1 VLDSGQEE
9 ILAAKILDGIRVFDL
24 TIAAVGPWAT
34 KLLGALGADVIKVE
48 APGGD
53 RLSHAVPPM
62 IKGSSVLY
70 ISANHNKRMIELD
83 LKKEADRAIALKII
97 EKSDVFVQ
105 NMRPGAVE
113 RLGLG
118 YEVVAKVNPRMIYV
132 AASAYG
138 RTGPMAGEAGIDPT
152 VQSFCGWCGITGP
165 EHGRGEMYRHLAH
178 LDLTT
183 ATTITQA
190 VLQALIA
197 RERTGQGQR
206 IEIEML
212 TAAMALQ
219 TTRLAEYFAT
229 GEQPAPLGSA
239 AATTAPH
246 QAFECEDR
254 RYLAVGVERDEQW
267 PGLCRS
273 LKLDELIADPRFI
286 TNPARVMRRA
296 ELATILAERF
306 KTKPAAWWALR
317 LHKEN
322 VPNAP
327 FLTFAELRQHPQ
339 VSANEHIIEIDTPH
353 WGRMHVD
360 GLPWKFERTPA
371 GPIRAGGRPG
381 EHTAE
386 VLRELGIVDERGA
399 GAPK

>member
-1 VLDSGQEE
+1 M
-9 ILAAKILDGIRVFDL
+9 AKILEGIRVFDL

-62 IKGSSVLY
+62 IKGNSVLY

-118 YEVVAKVNPRMIYV
+118 YDVVAKVNPRMIYV

-138 RTGPMAGEAGIDPT
+138 RTGPMATEAGIDPT
-152 VQSFCGWCGITGP
+152 IQCFCGWCSITGP
-165 EHGRGEMYRHLAH
+165 EHGRGEMFRHLAH

-190 VLQALIA
+190 ILQALIA
-197 RERTGQGQR
+197 RERTGRGQR

-219 TTRLAEYFAT
+219 TTRLAEYFTT
-229 GEQPAPLGSA
+229 GEQPPPFGSA
-239 AATTAPH
+239 ASTTAPH
-246 QAFECEDR
+246 QAFECEDKK
-254 RYLAVGVERDEQW
+254 YLAVGVERDEQW
-267 PGLCRS
+267 PGFCRA
-273 LKLDELIADPRFI
+273 LKVDELIPDTRFA
-286 TNPARVMRRA
+286 TNPLRVKHRG
-296 ELATILAERF
+296 ELTPILAQRF
-306 KTKPAAWWALR
+306 KTKPAAWWTIR
-317 LHKEN
+317 LNKEN
-322 VPNAP
+322 VPNGL
-327 FLTFAELRQHPQ
+327 FMGFEELRNHPQ
-339 VSANEHIIEIDTPH
+339 VLANDHLVEIDTPH

-360 GLPWKFERTPA
+360 GLPWKFEGTPA
-371 GPIRAGGRPG
+371 GPIRAGGKPG

-386 VLRELGIVDERGA
+386 VLRELGIIDSRDVGDA
-399 GAPK
+399 K

>member
-1 VLDSGQEE
+1 M
-9 ILAAKILDGIRVFDL
+9 AKILEGIRVFDL

-62 IKGSSVLY
+62 IKGNSVLY

-138 RTGPMAGEAGIDPT
+138 RNGPMAGEAGIDPT

-165 EHGRGEMYRHLAH
+165 DHGRGEMFRHLAH

-197 RERTGQGQR
+197 RERTGRGQL

-229 GEQPAPLGSA
+229 GEQPTPLGSA

-246 QAFECEDR
+246 QAFECEDQ
-254 RYLAVGVERDEQW
+254 RYLAVGVEHDEQW
-267 PGLCRS
+267 PGFCRA
-273 LKLDELIADPRFI
+273 LKLDDLISDPRFA
-286 TNPARVMRRA
+286 TNPLRVKHRG
-296 ELATILAERF
+296 ELIPILAERF
-306 KTKPAAWWALR
+306 KTKPAAWWTICLN
-317 LHKEN
+317 KEK
-322 VPNAP
+322 VPNGP
-327 FLTFAELRQHPQ
+327 FLTFEELRHHPQ
-339 VSANEHIIEIDTPH
+339 VLANGHIVEIDTPH

-371 GPIRAGGRPG
+371 GPIRAGGKPG

-386 VLRELGIVDERGA
+386 VLEELGIIDDRSA
-399 GAPK
+399 GVSK

>member
-1 VLDSGQEE
+1 M
-9 ILAAKILDGIRVFDL
+9 AKILEGIRVFDL

-62 IKGSSVLY
+62 IKGNSVLY

-138 RTGPMAGEAGIDPT
+138 RIGPMAGEAGIDPT

-165 EHGRGEMYRHLAH
+165 DHGCGEMFRHLAH
-178 LDLTT
+178 LDITT
-183 ATTITQA
+183 ATTITRA

-197 RERTGQGQR
+197 RERTGRGQL

-212 TAAMALQ
+212 TAAMVLQ

-229 GEQPAPLGSA
+229 GEQPPPLGSA

-246 QAFECEDR
+246 QAFQCEDH
-254 RYLAVGVERDEQW
+254 RYLAIGVERDEQW
-267 PGLCRS
+267 PGFCRA
-273 LKLDELIADPRFI
+273 LKLDELISDPRFA
-286 TNPARVMRRA
+286 TNPSRVEHRA
-296 ELATILAERF
+296 ELIRILAERF
-306 KTKPAAWWALR
+306 KTKPAAWWMIR
-317 LHKEN
+317 LNEEQ
-322 VPNAP
+322 VPNGP
-327 FLTFAELRQHPQ
+327 FLTFEELRHHPQ
-339 VSANEHIIEIDTPH
+339 VLANGHIVEIDTPH

-371 GPIRAGGRPG
+371 GPIRAGGKPG

-386 VLRELGIVDERGA
+386 VLKELGIIDDRGV
-399 GAPK
+399 GVSK

>member
-1 VLDSGQEE
+1 M
-9 ILAAKILDGIRVFDL
+9 AKILEGIRVFDL

-62 IKGSSVLY
+62 IKGNSVLY

-83 LKKEADRAIALKII
+83 LKQEADRAIALKII

-118 YEVVAKVNPRMIYV
+118 YDVVAKVNPRMIYV

-138 RTGPMAGEAGIDPT
+138 RIGPMAGEAGIDPT

-165 EHGRGEMYRHLAH
+165 EHGRGEMFRHLAH
-178 LDLTT
+178 LDITT

-190 VLQALIA
+190 ILQALIA
-197 RERTGQGQR
+197 RERTGRGQL

-219 TTRLAEYFAT
+219 TTRLAEYFAS
-229 GEQPAPLGSA
+229 GEQPPPLGSA
-239 AATTAPH
+239 SATTMPH
-246 QAFECEDR
+246 QAFECADG

-267 PGLCRS
+267 PGFCRA
-273 LKLDELIADPRFI
+273 LKLDNLISDPRFA
-286 TNPARVMRRA
+286 TNPLRVEHRSS
-296 ELATILAERF
+296 LTPILEERF
-306 KTKPAAWWALR
+306 KTKPAAWWMIR
-317 LHKEN
+317 LNKER
-322 VPNAP
+322 VPNGP
-327 FLTFAELRQHPQ
+327 FLTFEELRQHPQ
-339 VSANEHIIEIDTPH
+339 VLANEQIVEIDTPH

-360 GLPWKFERTPA
+360 GLPWRFEGTPA
-371 GPIRAGGRPG
+371 GPIRAGGKPG
-381 EHTAE
+381 QHTTE
-386 VLRELGIVDERGA
+386 VLRELGIADDRGIGEA
-399 GAPK
+399 K

>member
-1 VLDSGQEE
+1 M
-9 ILAAKILDGIRVFDL
+9 AKILEGIRVFDL

-83 LKKEADRAIALKII
+83 LKNEADRAIALKII

-105 NMRPGAVE
+105 NMRPGTVE

-118 YEVVAKVNPRMIYV
+118 YDVVAKVNPRMIYV

-138 RTGPMAGEAGIDPT
+138 RSGPMAGEAGIDPT
-152 VQSFCGWCGITGP
+152 VQAFCGWCGITGP
-165 EHGRGEMYRHLAH
+165 EHGRGELYRDLAH

-183 ATTITQA
+183 ATTITRA

-197 RERTGQGQR
+197 RERTGRGQL

-229 GEQPAPLGSA
+229 GEQPVPLGSA
-239 AATTAPH
+239 AAMTVPH
-246 QAFECEDR
+246 QAFKCEDH
-254 RYLAVGVERDEQW
+254 RYIAIGVERDEQW
-267 PGLCRS
+267 PGFCRA
-273 LKLDELIADPRFI
+273 LKLGELISDARFAI
-286 TNPARVMRRA
+286 NPLRVMHRT
-296 ELATILAERF
+296 ELILILAERF
-306 KTKPAAWWALR
+306 KTKPAAWWTIR
-317 LHKEN
+317 LNKER
-322 VPNAP
+322 VPNGP
-327 FLTFAELRQHPQ
+327 FLTFEELRNHPQ
-339 VSANEHIIEIDTPH
+339 VLANGHIVEIDTPH

-371 GPIRAGGRPG
+371 GPIRAGSKPG
-381 EHTAE
+381 GHAAQLPVEAAIID
-386 VLRELGIVDERGA
+386 RRGA
-399 GAPK
+399 GGS

>member
-1 VLDSGQEE
+1 M
-9 ILAAKILDGIRVFDL
+9 AKILDGIRVFDL

-118 YEVVAKVNPRMIYV
+118 YDVVAKVNPRMIYV

-152 VQSFCGWCGITGP
+152 VQSFCGWCSITGP

-197 RERTGQGQR
+197 RERTGRGQL

-254 RYLAVGVERDEQW
+254 RYIAIGVERDEQW
-267 PGLCRS
+267 PGLCRA
-273 LKLDELIADPRFI
+273 LKLDDLIGDPRFM
-286 TNPARVMRRA
+286 TNPARVERRA
-296 ELATILAERF
+296 ELASILAERC
-306 KTKPAAWWALR
+306 KTKPAAWWAIR
-317 LHKEN
+317 LNKEN
-322 VPNAP
+322 VPNGP
-327 FLTFAELRQHPQ
+327 LLTFAELRRHPQ
-339 VSANEHIIEIDTPH
+339 VRENEHIIEIDTPH

-386 VLRELGIVDERGA
+386 VLMELGIVDERGV
-399 GAPK
+399 GGSK